1 MSAYPVSPLDNLD
14 APRLADEFG
23 ELNVEI
29 KRLQDRQKALRER
42 LIMVDS
48 TERELDGSIAGE
60 RYRVTMVAAMRWS
73 LNTADIRREMGQDWY
88 DRHSS
93 AAVVTTVT
101 ATPRKAA

>member
-1 MSAYPVSPLDNLD
+1 MNTYPVSPLDNLD

-23 ELNVEI
+23 ELNIEI
-29 KRLQDRQKALRER
+29 KRLQKRAADLRER

-48 TERELDGSIAGE
+48 TEREPDGSIAGE
-60 RYRVTMVAAMRWS
+60 RYRIKIAAAMRWS
-73 LNTADIRREMGQDWY
+73 LNTAELRREMGQDWY
-88 DRHSS
+88 DRHCS